1 MNKKVV
7 IPTCL
12 IVSMGCGYVI
22 CQHRV
27 DLEKKTQIEIFE
39 FLKSKKTSQ
48 VDIFKSNLIDFLNN

>member
-12 IVSMGCGYVI
+12 IISMGCGYAM

-27 DLEKKTQIEIFE
+27 DLEKKTQIEE
-39 FLKSKKTSQ
+39 QKVEQQKTKTLQ
-48 VDIFKSNLIDFLNN
+48 